1 MSNWL
6 LQFISDL
13 PNLCSRICILH
24 SGIFS
29 HDSDR
34 TTRLS
39 VLSYCAFS
47 FVIIAFDEVYPLWC
61 ATERYHGELYSIMIM
76 CLCVCVVDYFHHLLC
91 KGGLGFSLGQIG
103 ISLSV
108 IGGLLLP
115 FSFFIFPLVS
125 ARGNTLMSSPFPS

>member
-1 MSNWL
+1 MVSPCQN
-6 LQFISDL
+6 LQASKFISDK
-13 PNLCSRICILH
+13 PNFCCQNLYFTVPFFH
-24 SGIFS
+24 
-29 HDSDR
+29 HSDR

-61 ATERYHGELYSIMIM
+61 ATDRYHGELYSIMIM
-76 CLCVCVVDYFHHLLC
+76 CLFAFVVDHLLC

-125 ARGNTLMSSPFPS
+125 ARRKLWTT

>member
-1 MSNWL
+1 M
-6 LQFISDL
+6 ISQIYVAKIYTSQ
-13 PNLCSRICILH
+13 CH
-24 SGIFS
+24 FS
-29 HDSDR
+29 HHSDR

-61 ATERYHGELYSIMIM
+61 ATERYHGEVYSILIM
-76 CLCVCVVDYFHHLLC
+76 CLYAFVVDYFHHLLC

-115 FSFFIFPLVS
+115 FSFFIFPLVR
-125 ARGNTLMSSPFPS
+125 ARAKY